1 MTSFELAPIGRV
13 DFPNVADGY
22 WEFELP
28 RADQPV
34 RVDFN
39 VEGPEMTKRAFD
51 AVKQFVERAD
61 AFDAAARTAIR
72 EDFDSDAD
80 SSSAL
85 YLSHHAEEFTQAQ
98 RLEYFG
104 AEPPT
109 TLTVEHLLRGLR
121 LRRIGLYPESDDYL
135 AVFDYSVD
143 EEATQ
148 YILAVEF
155 DASGSVVGIS
165 MDS

>member
-1 MTSFELAPIGRV
+1 MASFELPPIGLV
-13 DFPNVADGY
+13 DFPRADDGY
-22 WEFELP
+22 WEFELSFDGD
-28 RADQPV
+28 AV

-39 VEGPEMTKRAFD
+39 ADGAELKKHAFD
-51 AVKQFVERAD
+51 TVKQFVANAS
-61 AFDAAARTAIR
+61 AFDAAARKAIR
-72 EDFDSDAD
+72 ADFDADAEG
-80 SSSAL
+80 SSAL
-85 YLSHHAEEFTQAQ
+85 YLSHHAEEFTSEQ

-104 AEPPT
+104 AEDPG
-109 TLTVEHLLRGLR
+109 TLGVEHLLKSLR
-121 LRRIGLYPESDDYL
+121 LQRIGLYPESEDYV

-155 DASGSVVGIS
+155 DAAGTVVGIS